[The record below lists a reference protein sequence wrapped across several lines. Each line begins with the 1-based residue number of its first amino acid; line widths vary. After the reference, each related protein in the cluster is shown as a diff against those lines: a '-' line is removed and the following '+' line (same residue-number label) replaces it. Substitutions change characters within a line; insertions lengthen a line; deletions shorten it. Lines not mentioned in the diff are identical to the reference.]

1 MADITVSTPDGTKV
15 TCNKQKWQYNGDSEV
30 TPELCVLSIEITSCC
45 LEFGGSSEITGK
57 CDNLVLWKPS
67 ARYSV

>member
-1 MADITVSTPDGTKV
+1 MTAITVSTPDRTKV

-30 TPELCVLSIEITSCC
+30 TPEFCVLSIEITSCY
-45 LEFGGSSEITGK
+45 LEFGSSSQITGK
-57 CDNLVLWKPS
+57 CEDLVLWKPS